1 MKKHM
6 LYAAAVLLAGAMLT
20 SGCSKDNERVYRL
33 AYDQYHG
40 ATKTI
45 IVDNQSMWEEGD
57 QININGQGYISV
69 EHNSN
74 HWYVTAPDSI
84 NIDGG
89 LYACYAGRGEMTN
102 YDATNHAFTF
112 TMPSTYEY
120 GTGALMTPMVGV
132 AEGKVINFEHTCA
145 LLKVNYTGEISG
157 NIVLE
162 ENIENTYLAGSY
174 TAYLG
179 TDGLNITES
188 ASNSAT
194 SITIT
199 DVQNISRVDFVT
211 TLYIPI
217 PAGTHNLSITSTVNG
232 ETIRKSMT
240 RDLEMEAG
248 VVYVVNDSLTPWQP
262 NHMGMFSVSPTKKV
276 YFSSGNLQYR
286 DGVWQFADSQ
296 DQTIATQ
303 NTTYRDLY
311 FQSRDNDYR
320 YGIGSSYLTNGAN
333 TGDYVGWNDLL
344 PEWYVLTEAEWDYL
358 LGTATPNRISDGKCT
373 HSYAYAVVNYVVPAP
388 GTAASVGVNGIILFP
403 DNFDFS
409 HWPAGVPVPA
419 SASYRGLGPYN
430 VVWDNVPAH
439 IVDGFYANG
448 NMRYTA
454 SQWQVLE
461 NLGCAFLPATG
472 HGDGNNNFANQDY
485 GSAGYYWCDSDQ
497 QTRMKFTYNH
507 IFQPGTGADNRHPS
521 SGDQNFAYAVRLV
534 KTAEITS
541 AK

>member
-1 MKKHM
+1 MKKNLFFAAM
-6 LYAAAVLLAGAMLT
+6 LLIGAMIAA
-20 SGCSKDNERVYRL
+20 GCSKDNERVYKIS
-33 AYDQYHG
+33 YHQYHG

-45 IVDNQSMWEEGD
+45 IVDNKSIWEEGD
-57 QININGQGYISV
+57 QISLNGQENVTVQKSGTS
-69 EHNSN
+69 
-74 HWYVTAPDSI
+74 WYVTAPESI
-84 NIDGG
+84 NLEDG
-89 LYACYAGRGEMTN
+89 LYACYAGRGEMTG
-102 YDATNHAFTF
+102 YDPASHAFTF
-112 TMPSTYEY
+112 TMPSTFDYRDN
-120 GTGALMTPMVGV
+120 ALLTPMVGV
-132 AEGKVINFEHTCA
+132 ADAGRVINFDHTCA
-145 LLKVNYTGEISG
+145 LLKVNYTGVITGS
-157 NIVLE
+157 IILE

-174 TAYLG
+174 TATPG
-179 TDGLNITES
+179 ADGWNITES
-188 ASNSAT
+188 ESNSAT
-194 SITIT
+194 TLTIT